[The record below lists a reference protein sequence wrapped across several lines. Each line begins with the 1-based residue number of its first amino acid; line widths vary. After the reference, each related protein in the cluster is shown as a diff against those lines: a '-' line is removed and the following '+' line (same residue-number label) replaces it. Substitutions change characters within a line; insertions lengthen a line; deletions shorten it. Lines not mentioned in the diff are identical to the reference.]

1 MDNNTKETQNNKKQ
15 RPRRTFRD
23 VMTSVSTSVRNNLK
37 IIVWSVVLAVLVWI
51 VVSVQ
56 VFPTIETGIADIPIQ
71 LQPTDYMATH
81 NLQVVGDYTGTTDI
95 RIEGKRYEIAALKS
109 EDFIATLDLTS
120 VRSAGTFT
128 VPVSVTSRT
137 GVGYTLLESSQ
148 LSVTLVVDEIATREF
163 PVTAYA
169 PDISLPEG
177 YYVDEITASPA
188 TVTVTGS
195 ASVLDKISRVEAKA
209 SVDGEIHESHEVQTA
224 LTVYSENGSKLVN
237 DDIKLSTDNVM
248 VNIPIYMQKELPL
261 TFSFAGVPQYFDIS
275 SLGYDIQPGTIMVA
289 APDDSISN
297 LSELN
302 IGTVN
307 ISDIRLNQ
315 TVSTIPITLPE
326 GYKNLSGYNS
336 ARVTW
341 DIADY
346 GKLDFPVTNITVVNT
361 PDNMEVDIITQE
373 LTLSVIGPS
382 EQLSALSSGDFYVT
396 GNLLGVSLHDGS
408 QDVPVTVVITGSDG
422 SNCLA
427 VGSYKITVS
436 ARTVTEEE

>member
-1 MDNNTKETQNNKKQ
+1 MDNKNNSEQKPRNQ
-15 RPRRTFRD
+15 RSLRSL
-23 VMTSVSTSVRNNLK
+23 VGGMGKAARNNLK
-37 IIVWSVVLAVLVWI
+37 IIVLSTVLAVIVWI
-51 VVSVQ
+51 LVSVQ
-56 VFPTIETGIADIPIQ
+56 VFPTIETSISGIPIQ
-71 LQPTDYMATH
+71 VQPTEYMISN
-81 NLQVVGDYTGTTDI
+81 NLQIIDSYSGTTDI
-95 RIEGKRYEIAALKS
+95 RIEGKRYDIAALKA
-109 EDFIATLDLTS
+109 EDFYAALDLDS

-128 VPVSVTSRT
+128 VPVSVSSKT
-137 GVGYTLLESSQ
+137 GVEYTLLETSQ
-148 LSVTLVVDEIATREF
+148 MAVTITIDEIATREF
-163 PVTAYA
+163 PITAYA

-195 ASVLDKISRVEAKA
+195 ASVLDKISRIEAKA
-209 SVDGEIHESHEVQTA
+209 TLDGEIHESHEVQTP
-224 LTVYSENGSKLVN
+224 LTIYTASGSKLVN
-237 DDIKLSTDNVM
+237 DDVKISADSVM

-261 TFSFAGVPQYFDIS
+261 TFSFAGVPQYFDID
-275 SLGYDIQPGTIMVA
+275 SLGFDISPKSIMVA

-307 ISDIRLNQ
+307 IADIRLNQ

-336 ARVTW
+336 ALVTW

-346 GKLDFPVTNITVVNT
+346 GKLDFPVTNITVVNV
-361 PDNMEVDIITQE
+361 PDNMEVDIITRE

-382 EQLSALSSGDFYVT
+382 EQLSALASGDFYIT
-396 GNLLGVSLHDGS
+396 ANLLGVSLHDGS

-436 ARTVTEEE
+436 ARTVAEEE

>member
-1 MDNNTKETQNNKKQ
+1 MGNSKKSGRSAKDIFGAMTKSA
-15 RPRRTFRD
+15 R
-23 VMTSVSTSVRNNLK
+23 SNLK
-37 IIVWSVVLAVLVWI
+37 IIVLSAVLAVIVW
-51 VVSVQ
+51 VLVSVQ
-56 VFPTIETGIADIPIQ
+56 VFPTIETSISGIAIQ
-71 LQPTDYMATH
+71 VQPTEYMVSNSLEIT
-81 NLQVVGDYTGTTDI
+81 DTYTGTTDI
-95 RIEGKRYEIAALKS
+95 RIEGKRYDISDLKA
-109 EDFIATLDLTS
+109 EDFYAELDLES

-128 VPVSVTSRT
+128 VPVNVSSKT
-137 GVGYTLLESSQ
+137 GVEYTLIESSQ
-148 LSVTLVVDEIATREF
+148 IAVTITVDKIETREF
-163 PVTAYA
+163 TVTAYA

-195 ASVLDKISRVEAKA
+195 AAILDSISRIEAKA
-209 SVDGEIHESHEVQTA
+209 AVDGEIHESHEVQTSLA
-224 LTVYSENGSKLVN
+224 IYTTSGSKLVN
-237 DDIKLSTDNVM
+237 DGIKLSVDSVM

-261 TFSFAGVPQYFDIS
+261 TFSFAGVPQYFDID
-275 SLGYDIQPGTIMVA
+275 SLGYEISPKTIMVA

-302 IGTVN
+302 IGTIN
-307 ISDIRLNQ
+307 ISDIRINQ
-315 TVSTIPITLPE
+315 TVSTIPITLPD

-346 GKLDFPVTNITVVNT
+346 GRLDFPVTNITTVNV
-361 PDNMEVDIITQE
+361 PDNMNVEVITQE

-382 EQLSALSSGDFYVT
+382 EQLSELSSSDFYVT

-408 QDVPVTVVITGSDG
+408 QDVSVSVVITGSGG
-422 SNCLA
+422 SNCLV

-436 ARTVTEEE
+436 AQTVTVTEENDENSG